1 MMDQA
6 AQFLRIVRSEVLESI
21 YLLAKRDCK
30 IHLQAQGSRGS
41 RRNRILYLIKP
52 CPRINSGFQFRRCF
66 EKDQWT
72 LLKNKGERKMT
83 AKNGNRLQHH
93 LTAVKEGKRCFE
105 NAFESIARMIL
116 ESEIEKVVVNGRTT
130 YDFTIFRTGKKHIIG
145 IYDEINSFVSFVK
158 DAAEGGSSKEMAF
171 VLVGEPGNGKT
182 FFVEF
187 LCSMY
192 RSFLANEKNRKYT
205 FRFTNMDRLG
215 SYGKISTIESQTYED
230 PMILAMNLFENPDD
244 NKTFLAKQ
252 IGFSD
257 KEIEQLYDNYR
268 PLGACSGY
276 MWNDI
281 INLADGNIDE
291 MLKHIEIIPVPM
303 TESLGTITG
312 KYPAKDK
319 ITSSAVDLLGEESIQ
334 RLLHITDTNNPY
346 RFDLRRGALARVA
359 GGGIHFSDEVF
370 KNKKDLVQVYLG
382 VIQNRVIEIDG
393 YKWPI
398 DTLIVATSNNSE
410 FNRFLSEKEE
420 APIVDR
426 CRICYVSHNTN
437 YKLQENLTSYA
448 IGNEA
453 KTTLDRKDLHRDP
466 NLNYATSVAVVL
478 TRLPRS
484 EKLTAIETMKLSA
497 GEVAGEKS
505 IKTLAEVIDTLNQD
519 PDITKRFGQK
529 GLGQRNLGRAIQL
542 LIESSETNE
551 GRCMFAYDIYKTL
564 ERVVL
569 DYVTEVNDRAKYLED
584 LKTAKGMYRERI
596 MTEMFNAYMD
606 EPFAIRKD
614 VMNYVNM
621 IIGID
626 AENLGPDKMWKYKD
640 PQTGELKALKV
651 DERYIKGVEER
662 LGLKTEEQRE
672 TFRTSIRK
680 IYGQK
685 ISVDPNYDFMDNLEL
700 VKAVTDV
707 RLKSD
712 IAGAGSLIGALANRT
727 NEENQKLYDR
737 MIDTMLNK
745 LNYCK
750 TCAQKTIE
758 YFCTQEDEN

>member
-1 MMDQA
+1 MSNTPKTLHHHLA
-6 AQFLRIVRSEVLESI
+6 EV
-21 YLLAKRDCK
+21 K
-30 IHLQAQGSRGS
+30 Q
-41 RRNRILYLIKP
+41 
-52 CPRINSGFQFRRCF
+52 
-66 EKDQWT
+66 
-72 LLKNKGERKMT
+72 
-83 AKNGNRLQHH
+83 GNR
-93 LTAVKEGKRCFE
+93 RFE
-105 NAFESIARMIL
+105 NAFQAVSRMTL
-116 ESEIEKVVVNGRTT
+116 ESKIEKVVVNGKTT
-130 YDFTIFRTGKKHIIG
+130 YDFSIFREGSKHVIG
-145 IYDEINSFVSFVK
+145 MYDEINSFVSYVK

-182 FFVEF
+182 FLVEF
-187 LCSMY
+187 LAAKY
-192 RSFLANEKNRKYT
+192 RAFLSNGNNRKFT
-205 FRFTNMDRLG
+205 FRFLNVDKVG
-215 SYGKISTIESQTYED
+215 HYGKISTIESQTYED
-230 PMILAMNLFENPDD
+230 PMILAMSLFENPEN
-244 NKTFLAKQ
+244 NKEFLAGQ

-257 KEIEQLYDNYR
+257 KEIDTFYENYR
-268 PLGACSGY
+268 PLGACSSY
-276 MWNDI
+276 ILNDI
-281 INLADGNIDE
+281 RNLAGGNIDE
-291 MLKHIEIIPVPM
+291 MLNFIEITPVPL
-303 TESLGTITG
+303 TESLGTVTG

-319 ITSSAVDLLGEESIQ
+319 ITSSSVDLLGEESIQ

-359 GGGIHFSDEVF
+359 GGGIHFSDEIY

-382 VIQNRVIEIDG
+382 VIQNRSIEIDG

-410 FNRFLSEKEE
+410 FHRFLSEKEE

-437 YKLQENLTSYA
+437 YKLQKDLTGYA
-448 IGNEA
+448 IGSEA
-453 KTTLDRKDLHRDP
+453 RTTLTKERLHQDP
-466 NLNYATSVAVVL
+466 NLNYAASIAVVL
-478 TRLPRS
+478 SRLPRS
-484 EKLTAIETMKLSA
+484 EKLTPVETMKLAA

-519 PDITKRFGQK
+519 PEIINRFGQK

-551 GRCMFAYDIYKTL
+551 GECMFAYDTFKAL
-564 ERVVL
+564 ERIIL
-569 DYVTEVNDRAKYLED
+569 DYVTEANDRTKYLED

-640 PQTGELKALKV
+640 PQTGELKALKI
-651 DERYIKGVEER
+651 DERYINSVEER
-662 LGLKTEEQRE
+662 LGLKSEEQRE
-672 TFRTSIRK
+672 SFRTSIRK

-685 ISVDPNYDFMDNLEL
+685 ISVEPNYDFMDNLEL

-737 MIDTMLNK
+737 MIATMLEK
-745 LNYCK
+745 LGYCK

-758 YFCTQEDEN
+758 YFCTQEDEK

>member
-1 MMDQA
+1 MSNNA
-6 AQFLRIVRSEVLESI
+6 NTLR
-21 YLLAKRDCK
+21 
-30 IHLQAQGSRGS
+30 
-41 RRNRILYLIKP
+41 
-52 CPRINSGFQFRRCF
+52 
-66 EKDQWT
+66 
-72 LLKNKGERKMT
+72 
-83 AKNGNRLQHH
+83 HH
-93 LTAVKEGKRCFE
+93 LTEVKEGKRRFE
-105 NAFESIARMIL
+105 NAFQSVSRMIL
-116 ESEIEKVVVNGRTT
+116 DSEITKVVVNGKTT
-130 YDFTIFRTGKKHIIG
+130 YDFSLFREGPKHMIG
-145 IYDEINSFVSFVK
+145 MYDEINSFVSYVK

-182 FFVEF
+182 FLVEF
-187 LCSMY
+187 LSGKY
-192 RSFLANEKNRKYT
+192 RSFLSKDQNRKYT
-205 FRFTNMDRLG
+205 FKFFNLDKTG

-230 PMILAMNLFENPDD
+230 PMILGMNLFDDPDK
-244 NKTFLAKQ
+244 NREFLAQQ

-257 KEIEQLYDNYR
+257 KEIETLYENYR

-276 MWNDI
+276 IWNDI
-281 INLADGNIDE
+281 KNLADGNIDE
-291 MLKHIEIIPVPM
+291 MLKHIEIIPVPL
-303 TESLGTITG
+303 TESLGTVTG

-319 ITSSAVDLLGEESIQ
+319 ITSSSVDLLGEESIQ

-359 GGGIHFSDEVF
+359 GGGIHFSDEIY

-382 VIQNRVIEIDG
+382 VIQNRSIEIDG

-410 FNRFLSEKEE
+410 FHRFLSEKEE

-437 YKLQENLTSYA
+437 YKLQKDLTKYA
-448 IGNEA
+448 IGSESR
-453 KTTLDRKDLHRDP
+453 TTLTKENLHQDP
-466 NLNYATSVAVVL
+466 NLNYAASIAVVMS
-478 TRLPRS
+478 RLPRS
-484 EKLTAIETMKLSA
+484 EKLTAVETMKLSA

-519 PDITKRFGQK
+519 PEIINRFGQK

-551 GRCMFAYDIYKTL
+551 GRCMFAYDIFKAL
-564 ERVVL
+564 DRIIL
-569 DYVTEVNDRAKYLED
+569 DYVTEANDRTKYLED
-584 LKTAKGMYRERI
+584 LKTAKGLYRERI

-640 PQTGELKALKV
+640 PQTGELKALKI
-651 DERYIKGVEER
+651 DERYINSVEER
-662 LGLKTEEQRE
+662 LGLKSEEQRE
-672 TFRTSIRK
+672 SFRTSIRK

-685 ISVDPNYDFMDNLEL
+685 ISVNPDYDFMDNLEL

-737 MIDTMLNK
+737 MVDTMLEK
-745 LNYCK
+745 LGYCK

-758 YFCTQEDEN
+758 YFCTQEDEK

>member
-1 MMDQA
+1 MA
-6 AQFLRIVRSEVLESI
+6 
-21 YLLAKRDCK
+21 
-30 IHLQAQGSRGS
+30 
-41 RRNRILYLIKP
+41 N
-52 CPRINSGFQFRRCF
+52 
-66 EKDQWT
+66 
-72 LLKNKGERKMT
+72 T
-83 AKNGNRLQHH
+83 ADSSLQHH
-93 LTAVKEGKRCFE
+93 LLGVKEGRRGFE
-105 NAFESIARMIL
+105 NAFQSVARMIL
-116 ESEIEKVVVNGRTT
+116 ESDIEKVVVNGKTT
-130 YDFTIFRTGKKHIIG
+130 YDFSIFRDGKKHVIG
-145 IYDEINSFVSFVK
+145 MYDEINSFVSYVK
-158 DAAEGGSSKEMAF
+158 DASEGGSSKEMAF

-182 FFVEF
+182 YFVDF
-187 LCSMY
+187 LCAKY
-192 RSFLANEKNRKYT
+192 RDFLTEEKNRKYT
-205 FRFTNMDRLG
+205 FRFRNIDKLNN
-215 SYGKISTIESQTYED
+215 YGRITTIESQSYED
-230 PMILAMNLFENPDD
+230 PMILAMNLYEDSEAS
-244 NKTFLAKQ
+244 KEYLAQ
-252 IGFSD
+252 TCQFSD
-257 KEIEQLYDNYR
+257 NELDMLYENYR
-268 PLGACSGY
+268 PLGACSSY
-276 MWNDI
+276 ILNDI
-281 INLADGNIDE
+281 RSITNGDLDQ
-291 MLKHIEIIPVPM
+291 MLDFVEIIPVPL
-303 TESLGTITG
+303 TESLGTVTG

-334 RLLHITDTNNPY
+334 RLLHISDTNNPY

-359 GGGIHFSDEVF
+359 GGGIHFCDEIY

-382 VIQNRVIEIDG
+382 VIQNRNIEIDG

-410 FNRFLSEKEE
+410 FHRFLAEKEE

-437 YKLQENLTSYA
+437 YKLQKDLTQYA
-448 IGNEA
+448 IGSETR
-453 KTTLDRKDLHRDP
+453 TTINREYLHQDP
-466 NLNYATSVAVVL
+466 NLNYAASVASVL

-484 EKLTAIETMKLSA
+484 EKLTPVETMKLAA

-505 IKTLAEVIDTLNQD
+505 IKTLAEVIDMLNQD
-519 PDITKRFGQK
+519 PDIINRFGQK
-529 GLGQRNLGRAIQL
+529 GFGQRNLGRSIQL
-542 LIESSETNE
+542 LMESSETNE
-551 GRCMFAYDIYKTL
+551 GQCTFAYDVFKAM

-569 DYVTEVNDRAKYLED
+569 DYVSDANDRAKYIED
-584 LKTAKGMYRERI
+584 LKLAKGLYRERI

-606 EPFAIRKD
+606 EPLAIRKD

-626 AENLGPDKMWKYKD
+626 AENLGADKMWKYKD
-640 PQTGELKALKV
+640 PQTSELKALKI
-651 DERYIKGVEER
+651 DERFINSVEDR

-685 ISVDPNYDFMDNLEL
+685 ISVDPDYDFMDNLEL

-737 MIDTMLNK
+737 MVTTMLDK
-745 LNYCK
+745 LGYCR

>member
-1 MMDQA
+1 MK
-6 AQFLRIVRSEVLESI
+6 STNTS
-21 YLLAKRDCK
+21 
-30 IHLQAQGSRGS
+30 
-41 RRNRILYLIKP
+41 
-52 CPRINSGFQFRRCF
+52 
-66 EKDQWT
+66 T
-72 LLKNKGERKMT
+72 L
-83 AKNGNRLQHH
+83 HH
-93 LTAVKEGKRCFE
+93 LKEVKGGRRRFE
-105 NAFESIARMIL
+105 NAFQSVSRMIL
-116 ESEIEKVVVNGRTT
+116 EGGIEKVVVNSRMT
-130 YDFTIFRTGKKHIIG
+130 YDFTIFRTGRKHPVG
-145 IYDEINSFVSFVK
+145 MYDEINSFVSFVK

-187 LCSMY
+187 LCAKYRQFLSMEGNRRYTY
-192 RSFLANEKNRKYT
+192 RYVG
-205 FRFTNMDRLG
+205 MDRLG
-215 SYGKISTIESQTYED
+215 SYGKISVIESQTYED
-230 PMILAMNLFENPDD
+230 PMVLAMNLFPDPDD
-244 NKTFLAKQ
+244 NKKFLAEKA
-252 IGFSD
+252 GFTD
-257 KEIEQLYDNYR
+257 REIETLFDSYR

-276 MWNDI
+276 MWDDI
-281 INLADGNIDE
+281 RKFTGGAMEE
-291 MLKHIEIIPVPM
+291 MLKFVEIIPVPL
-303 TESLGTITG
+303 TESLGTVTG

-359 GGGIHFSDEVF
+359 GGGIHFADEIY

-382 VIQNRVIEIDG
+382 VIQNRMIEMDG

-420 APIVDR
+420 APIIDR
-426 CRICYVSHNTN
+426 CRVCYVSHNTH
-437 YKLQENLTSYA
+437 YRMQEQLTAYA
-448 IGNEA
+448 IGGET
-453 KTTLDRKDLHRDP
+453 KTTLTREDLHLDP
-466 NLNYATSVAVVL
+466 NLNYAASVSVVL
-478 TRLPRS
+478 SRLPRS
-484 EKLTAIETMKLSA
+484 EKLTPVETLKLAA

-505 IKTLAEVIDTLNQD
+505 MKTLAEVIDTLNQD

-529 GLGQRNLGRAIQL
+529 GIGQRNLGRTMQVLA
-542 LIESSETNE
+542 ESSETNE
-551 GRCMFAYDIYKTL
+551 GRCMVAHDVFRAL

-569 DYVTEVNDRAKYLED
+569 DYVSDAGDRAKYLED
-584 LKTAKGMYRERI
+584 MKIAKGLYRERI

-606 EPFAIRKD
+606 EPFAVRRD

-621 IIGID
+621 IIGVD
-626 AENLGPDKMWKYKD
+626 AENLGPDKLWKYKD
-640 PQTGELKALKV
+640 PQTGQLKAIKI
-651 DERYIKGVEER
+651 DERYVRNIEDR
-662 LGLKTEEQRE
+662 IGLKTEEQRE
-672 TFRTSIRK
+672 SFRTTIRK

-685 ISVDPNYDFMDNLEL
+685 ISVEPSYDFMDNLEL

-737 MIDTMLNK
+737 MIDTMLKK
-745 LNYCK
+745 LGYCR

-758 YFCTQEDEN
+758 YFCTQEDEA

>member
-1 MMDQA
+1 MD
-6 AQFLRIVRSEVLESI
+6 
-21 YLLAKRDCK
+21 
-30 IHLQAQGSRGS
+30 
-41 RRNRILYLIKP
+41 NR
-52 CPRINSGFQFRRCF
+52 
-66 EKDQWT
+66 
-72 LLKNKGERKMT
+72 
-83 AKNGNRLQHH
+83 NRLQDH
-93 LTAVKEGKRCFE
+93 LAAVKEGKRRFE
-105 NAFESIARMIL
+105 NAFQGVTRMIL
-116 ESEIEKVVVNGRTT
+116 EGPIEKVVVNGKTT
-130 YDFTIFRTGKKHIIG
+130 YDFAIFRKGKKHIIG
-145 IYDEINSFVSFVK
+145 MYDELNSFVSYVK

-182 FFVEF
+182 FFVDFLCAKYREF
-187 LCSMY
+187 LSQD
-192 RSFLANEKNRKYT
+192 KNRKYT
-205 FRFTNMDRLG
+205 FRFTNMDEMDGYGRL
-215 SYGKISTIESQTYED
+215 KIIESQTYED
-230 PMILAMNLFENPDD
+230 PMILAMNLFEEVDES
-244 NKTFLAKQ
+244 KKYLGEKA
-252 IGFSD
+252 GFSD
-257 KEIEQLYDNYR
+257 EEIDLVYENYR

-276 MWNDI
+276 IWNDI
-281 INLADGNIDE
+281 RSHVGGNIDE
-291 MLKHIEIIPVPM
+291 MLKFVEIVPVPL
-303 TESLGTITG
+303 TESLGTVTG

-359 GGGIHFSDEVF
+359 GGGIHFSDEIY

-382 VIQNRVIEIDG
+382 VIQNRTIEIDG
-393 YKWPI
+393 FKWPI
-398 DTLIVATSNNSE
+398 DTLILATSNNME
-410 FNRFLSEKEE
+410 FYRFLGEKEE

-437 YKLQENLTSYA
+437 YKLQRDLTAYA
-448 IGNEA
+448 IGSESR
-453 KTTLDRKDLHRDP
+453 TTLTKEKLHQDP
-466 NLNYATSVAVVL
+466 NLNYAASVAVVL
-478 TRLPRS
+478 SRLPRS
-484 EKLTAIETMKLSA
+484 EKLTPIETMKLAA

-519 PDITKRFGQK
+519 PEITNRFGQK
-529 GLGQRNLGRAIQL
+529 GLGQRNLGRALQL

-551 GRCMFAYDIYKTL
+551 GECMFAYDIFKAL
-564 ERVVL
+564 ERIVL
-569 DYVTEVNDRAKYLED
+569 DYVSEANNRIKYLED
-584 LKTAKGMYRERI
+584 LKTAKGLYRERI

-606 EPFAIRKD
+606 EPLAIRKD

-626 AENLGPDKMWKYKD
+626 AESLGPDKMWKYKD
-640 PQTGELKALKV
+640 PQTSELKALKI
-651 DERYIKGVEER
+651 DERFIKSVEER
-662 LGLKTEEQRE
+662 LQLKTEEQRE

-737 MIDTMLNK
+737 MIETMLQK
-745 LNYCK
+745 LNYCR

-758 YFCTQEDEN
+758 YFCTQEDEQ

>member
-1 MMDQA
+1 MSNNA
-6 AQFLRIVRSEVLESI
+6 NTLR
-21 YLLAKRDCK
+21 
-30 IHLQAQGSRGS
+30 
-41 RRNRILYLIKP
+41 
-52 CPRINSGFQFRRCF
+52 
-66 EKDQWT
+66 
-72 LLKNKGERKMT
+72 
-83 AKNGNRLQHH
+83 HH
-93 LTAVKEGKRCFE
+93 LTEVKEGKRRFE
-105 NAFESIARMIL
+105 NAFQGVSRMIL
-116 ESEIEKVVVNGRTT
+116 DSEITKVVVNGKTT
-130 YDFTIFRTGKKHIIG
+130 YDFSLFREGPKHMIG
-145 IYDEINSFVSFVK
+145 MYDEINSFVSYVK

-182 FFVEF
+182 FLVEF
-187 LCSMY
+187 LSGKY
-192 RSFLANEKNRKYT
+192 RSFLSKDRNRKYT
-205 FRFTNMDRLG
+205 FKFLNLDKTGN
-215 SYGKISTIESQTYED
+215 YGKISTIESQTYED
-230 PMILAMNLFENPDD
+230 PMILGMNLFDDPDK
-244 NKTFLAKQ
+244 NREFLTRQ

-257 KEIEQLYDNYR
+257 KEIETLYENYR
-268 PLGACSGY
+268 PLGACSSY
-276 MWNDI
+276 IWNDI
-281 INLADGNIDE
+281 RNLADGNIDE
-291 MLKHIEIIPVPM
+291 MLKHIEIIPVPL
-303 TESLGTITG
+303 TESLGTVTG

-319 ITSSAVDLLGEESIQ
+319 ITSSSVDLLGEESIQ
-334 RLLHITDTNNPY
+334 RLLHISDSNNPY

-359 GGGIHFSDEVF
+359 GGGIHFSDEIY

-382 VIQNRVIEIDG
+382 VIQNRSIEIDG

-410 FNRFLSEKEE
+410 FHRFLSEKEE

-437 YKLQENLTSYA
+437 YKLQKDLTKYA
-448 IGNEA
+448 IGSESR
-453 KTTLDRKDLHRDP
+453 TTLTKENLHQDP
-466 NLNYATSVAVVL
+466 NLNYAASIAVVMS
-478 TRLPRS
+478 RLPRS
-484 EKLTAIETMKLSA
+484 EKLTAVETMKLSA

-519 PDITKRFGQK
+519 PEIINRFGQK

-551 GRCMFAYDIYKTL
+551 GRCMFAYDIFKAL
-564 ERVVL
+564 DRIIL
-569 DYVTEVNDRAKYLED
+569 DYVTEANDRTKYIED
-584 LKTAKGMYRERI
+584 LKTAKGLYRERI

-640 PQTGELKALKV
+640 PQTGELKALKI
-651 DERYIKGVEER
+651 DERYINSVEER
-662 LGLKTEEQRE
+662 LGLKSEEQRE
-672 TFRTSIRK
+672 SFRTSIRK

-685 ISVDPNYDFMDNLEL
+685 ISVSPDYDFMDNLEL

-737 MIDTMLNK
+737 MVDTMLEK
-745 LNYCK
+745 LGYCK

-758 YFCTQEDEN
+758 YFCTQEDEK

>member
-1 MMDQA
+1 MA
-6 AQFLRIVRSEVLESI
+6 SKS
-21 YLLAKRDCK
+21 
-30 IHLQAQGSRGS
+30 
-41 RRNRILYLIKP
+41 
-52 CPRINSGFQFRRCF
+52 NSA
-66 EKDQWT
+66 
-72 LLKNKGERKMT
+72 LH
-83 AKNGNRLQHH
+83 HH
-93 LTAVKEGKRCFE
+93 LVSVKNGKRCFE
-105 NAFESIARMIL
+105 NAFRGVTRMIL
-116 ESEIEKVVVNGRTT
+116 ENEIEKVVVNGKTA
-130 YDFTIFRTGKKHIIG
+130 YDFNIFRDGKKHIIG
-145 IYDEINSFVSFVK
+145 MYDEINSFVSFVK

-182 FFVEF
+182 FFVEYLCNLYRRF
-187 LCSMY
+187 LSK
-192 RSFLANEKNRKYT
+192 EENRKYT
-205 FRFTNMDRLG
+205 FQFNNIDKLG
-215 SYGKISTIESQTYED
+215 GYGRITTIESQTYED
-230 PMILAMNLFENPDD
+230 PMILAMNLFEDPDA
-244 NKTFLAKQ
+244 NKAFLSKNAE
-252 IGFSD
+252 FSD
-257 KEIEQLYDNYR
+257 KEIELLYEDYR
-268 PLGACSGY
+268 PLAACSGFI
-276 MWNDI
+276 WNDI
-281 INLADGNIDE
+281 RNFTDGNMDE
-291 MLKHIEIIPVPM
+291 MLKFVEIIPVPL
-303 TESLGTITG
+303 TESLGTVTG

-334 RLLHITDTNNPY
+334 RLLHITNTNNPY

-359 GGGIHFSDEVF
+359 GGGIHFCDEIY

-398 DTLIVATSNNSE
+398 DTLIIATSNNSE
-410 FNRFLSEKEE
+410 FNRYVTEKEE

-437 YKLQENLTSYA
+437 YKLQKDLTLYA
-448 IGNEA
+448 IGNES
-453 KTTLDRKDLHRDP
+453 KTTFNREYLHQDP
-466 NLNYATSVAVVL
+466 NLNYAASISVIL
-478 TRLPRS
+478 SRLPRS
-484 EKLTAIETMKLSA
+484 EKLTPIETMKLSA

-505 IKTLAEVIDTLNQD
+505 IKTLSEVIDTLSQD

-542 LIESSETNE
+542 LIESSDTNE
-551 GRCMFAYDIYKTL
+551 GKCMFAYDIYKTV
-564 ERVVL
+564 ERVIL
-569 DYVTEVNDRAKYLED
+569 DYVADANDRAKYLED
-584 LKTAKGMYRERI
+584 LKAAKGLYRERI

-640 PQTGELKALKV
+640 PQTGELKALKI
-651 DERYIKGVEER
+651 DERYINSIEER

-685 ISVDPNYDFMDNLEL
+685 ISIDPDYDFMDNLEL

-737 MIDTMLNK
+737 MIDTMMNK
-745 LNYCK
+745 LSYCK

>member
-1 MMDQA
+1 MGGKMPKK
-6 AQFLRIVRSEVLESI
+6 SI
-21 YLLAKRDCK
+21 
-30 IHLQAQGSRGS
+30 
-41 RRNRILYLIKP
+41 
-52 CPRINSGFQFRRCF
+52 
-66 EKDQWT
+66 T
-72 LLKNKGERKMT
+72 LH
-83 AKNGNRLQHH
+83 QH
-93 LTAVKEGKRCFE
+93 LTAVKDGKLRFE
-105 NAFESIARMIL
+105 NAFKGVSRMIL
-116 ESEIEKVVVNGRTT
+116 ENEIEKVVVNGKTT
-130 YDFTIFRTGKKHIIG
+130 YDFKIFRNGSKHVIG
-145 IYDEINSFVSFVK
+145 MYDEINSFVSYVK
-158 DAAEGGSSKEMAF
+158 DAAENGSSKEMAF

-182 FFVEF
+182 FFVDF
-187 LCSMY
+187 LASKY
-192 RSFLANEKNRKYT
+192 RSFLAQETNRKFT
-205 FRFTNMDRLG
+205 FRFLNLDKTGN
-215 SYGKISTIESQTYED
+215 YGKISSVESQTYED
-230 PMILAMNLFENPDD
+230 PMILAMNLFDDSDEN
-244 NKTFLAKQ
+244 KQFLAKQ

-257 KEIEQLYDNYR
+257 DDIEKLYQDYR

-276 MWNDI
+276 IWNDI
-281 INLADGNIDE
+281 RNYCDGNIDE
-291 MLKHIEIIPVPM
+291 MLKFVEITPVPL
-303 TESLGTITG
+303 TESLGTVTG

-359 GGGIHFSDEVF
+359 GGGIHFSDEIY

-382 VIQNRVIEIDG
+382 VIQNRNIEIDG
-393 YKWPI
+393 FKWPI

-410 FNRFLSEKEE
+410 FHRFLSEKEE

-437 YKLQENLTSYA
+437 YKLQEQLTGYA
-448 IGNEA
+448 IGSETR
-453 KTTLDRKDLHRDP
+453 TTLTREDLHQDP
-466 NLNYATSVAVVL
+466 NLNYSASVASVL
-478 TRLPRS
+478 SRLPRS
-484 EKLTAIETMKLSA
+484 EKLTPVETMKLAA

-519 PDITKRFGQK
+519 PEIINRFGQK

-551 GRCMFAYDIYKTL
+551 GRCMFAYDIFKAL
-564 ERVVL
+564 ERIVL
-569 DYVTEVNDRAKYLED
+569 DYVTEANDRSKYLED
-584 LKTAKGMYRERI
+584 LKTGKGLYRERI

-606 EPFAIRKD
+606 EPYAIRKD

-626 AENLGPDKMWKYKD
+626 AENLGQDKMWKYKD
-640 PQTGELKALKV
+640 PQSGELKALKI
-651 DERYIKGVEER
+651 DERYINSVEER

-672 TFRTSIRK
+672 SFRTSIRK

-685 ISVDPNYDFMDNLEL
+685 ISVDPDYDFMDNLEL

-737 MIDTMLNK
+737 MIETMLKK
-745 LNYCK
+745 LGYCR

-758 YFCTQEDEN
+758 YFCTQEDEK

>member
-1 MMDQA
+1 MA
-6 AQFLRIVRSEVLESI
+6 
-21 YLLAKRDCK
+21 
-30 IHLQAQGSRGS
+30 
-41 RRNRILYLIKP
+41 
-52 CPRINSGFQFRRCF
+52 NSTNN
-66 EKDQWT
+66 T
-72 LLKNKGERKMT
+72 LH
-83 AKNGNRLQHH
+83 HH
-93 LTAVKEGKRCFE
+93 LAAVKDGKRTFE
-105 NAFESIARMIL
+105 NAFQGVARMIL
-116 ESEIEKVVVNGRTT
+116 QSEIEKVVVNGKTT
-130 YDFTIFRTGKKHIIG
+130 YDFSIFRTGNKHIISM
-145 IYDEINSFVSFVK
+145 YDEINSFVSYVK
-158 DAAEGGSSKEMAF
+158 DAAENGSSKEMAY

-182 FFVEF
+182 FFIEF
-187 LCSMY
+187 LCDKY
-192 RSFLANEKNRKYT
+192 RSFLAEEKNRRYT
-205 FRFTNMDRLG
+205 FKFHNMDKFG
-215 SYGKISTIESQTYED
+215 SYGRITTIESQTYED
-230 PMILAMNLFENPDD
+230 PMILAMSLFEEPDE

-257 KEIEQLYDNYR
+257 DEIEKLYENYR
-268 PLGACSGY
+268 PLGACTSY
-276 MWNDI
+276 IWNDI
-281 INLADGNIDE
+281 RNFADGDVNK
-291 MLKHIEIIPVPM
+291 MLEFVEIVRVPLIESM
-303 TESLGTITG
+303 GTVTG

-346 RFDLRRGALARVA
+346 RFDLRRGALSRVG
-359 GGGIHFSDEVF
+359 GGGIHFSDEIF

-410 FNRFLSEKEE
+410 FHRFLAEKEE

-437 YKLQENLTSYA
+437 YKLQKDLTLYA
-448 IGNEA
+448 IGSETR
-453 KTTLDRKDLHRDP
+453 TTLTLEYLHQDP
-466 NLNYATSVAVVL
+466 NLNYAASVAAVL
-478 TRLPRS
+478 SRLPRS
-484 EKLTAIETMKLSA
+484 EKLTPVETMKLGA

-505 IKTLAEVIDTLNQD
+505 IKTLAEVIDMLNQD
-519 PDITKRFGQK
+519 PEITNRFGQK

-551 GRCMFAYDIYKTL
+551 GRCMFAYDIYKAL
-564 ERVVL
+564 ERIIL
-569 DYVTEVNDRAKYLED
+569 DYVTEANDRTKYLED
-584 LKTAKGMYRERI
+584 LKTAKGLYRERI
-596 MTEMFNAYMD
+596 MTEIFNAYMD

-640 PQTGELKALKV
+640 PQTGELRALKI
-651 DERYIKGVEER
+651 DERYINSVEER
-662 LGLKTEEQRE
+662 LELKTEEQRQ

-685 ISVDPNYDFMDNLEL
+685 ISVEPDYDFMDNLEL

-758 YFCTQEDEN
+758 YFCTQEDEK

>member
-1 MMDQA
+1 MA
-6 AQFLRIVRSEVLESI
+6 AANKTNLV
-21 YLLAKRDCK
+21 Y
-30 IHLQAQGSRGS
+30 HLKA
-41 RRNRILYLIKP
+41 
-52 CPRINSGFQFRRCF
+52 
-66 EKDQWT
+66 
-72 LLKNKGERKMT
+72 LKKGERS
-83 AKNGNRLQHH
+83 
-93 LTAVKEGKRCFE
+93 FE
-105 NAFESIARMIL
+105 NAFQGVARMIL
-116 ESEIEKVVVNGRTT
+116 ESPIEKVLVNGKTT
-130 YDFTIFRTGKKHIIG
+130 FDFGIFRTGKKHVIG
-145 IYDEINSFVSFVK
+145 MYDEINSFVSYVK
-158 DAAEGGSSKEMAF
+158 DAAEGGSSSEMAF

-187 LCSMY
+187 LCSKY
-192 RSFLANEKNRKYT
+192 REFLAEDRNRKYT
-205 FRFTNMDRLG
+205 FRFVNLDALDG
-215 SYGKISTIESQTYED
+215 YGKIRTIESQTYED
-230 PMILAMNLFENPDD
+230 PAILAMNLFESRDENAEY
-244 NKTFLAKQ
+244 LAKAA
-252 IGFSD
+252 GFTD
-257 KEIEQLYDNYR
+257 EEINRLYDNYR
-268 PLGACSGY
+268 PLGACSGFI
-276 MWNDI
+276 WSDI
-281 INLADGNIDE
+281 REHTGGKLED
-291 MLKHIEIIPVPM
+291 MFSYVEIIPVPLS
-303 TESLGTITG
+303 ESLGTLTG

-319 ITSSAVDLLGEESIQ
+319 MTSSAVDLLGEESIQ

-359 GGGIHFSDEVF
+359 GGGIHFSDEIY

-382 VIQNRVIEIDG
+382 VIQNRTIEIDG
-393 YKWPI
+393 FKWPI
-398 DTLIVATSNNSE
+398 DSLIIATSNNSE

-437 YKLQENLTSYA
+437 YRLQKDLTQYA
-448 IGNEA
+448 IGSETR
-453 KTTLDRKDLHRDP
+453 TTLNRESLHQDP
-466 NLNYATSVAVVL
+466 NLNYAISVAVTL
-478 TRLPRS
+478 SRLPRS
-484 EKLTAIETMKLSA
+484 EKLTPVETLKLAA

-519 PDITKRFGQK
+519 PVIVKRFGQK

-551 GRCMFAYDIYKTL
+551 GRCMFACDIYKAL

-569 DYVTEVNDRAKYLED
+569 DYVTDANDRKKYLED
-584 LKTAKGMYRERI
+584 IKIARGLYRERI

-606 EPFAIRKD
+606 EPHAIRKD

-640 PQTGELKALKV
+640 PQTGELKALRI
-651 DERYIKGVEER
+651 DERFVTSVEER
-662 LGLKTEEQRE
+662 LGLKTREQRDS
-672 TFRTSIRK
+672 FRTSIRK

-685 ISVDPNYDFMDNLEL
+685 ISLDPDYDFMDNLEL

-712 IAGAGSLIGALANRT
+712 IAGAGSLVGALANRT
-727 NEENQKLYDR
+727 NEENQKLHDR
-737 MIDTMLNK
+737 MIETMLKK
-745 LNYCK
+745 LQYCN